1 MNLKKRI
8 PMIMAIVACVSLVG
22 AILLL
27 AIAVPHANATYK
39 RVLEVIISILLI
51 AMSGLLGY
59 YLWLTKD
66 SEPNFFL
73 FDRARKR
80 NIPVEELTFQTVNER
95 MNTYL
100 DRVCNSVEELWQGD
114 VFQNERKL
122 GYRKVYRPLLAYKM
136 LYDLGD
142 KNLDDYWD
150 LLLKA
155 SPEAI
160 DAICNGLAQGGEAEM
175 VKAFRFLMANYRE
188 NPAKIKDFIIGNLR
202 YIRGRMLGYIKKH
215 IELFY

>member
-27 AIAVPHANATYK
+27 AIAGPHANATYK

-95 MNTYL
+95 MNVYL
-100 DRVCNSVEELWQGD
+100 SRVSESVEELWQGEI
-114 VFQNERKL
+114 FSCERKL

-136 LYDLGD
+136 LYDLAD

-155 SPEAI
+155 SPEAV
-160 DAICNGLAQGGEAEM
+160 DAICNALAQGGEAEM
-175 VKAFRFLMANYRE
+175 VKAFRYLMVNYRE
-188 NPAKIKDFIIGNLR
+188 NPAKIKDFLIGNLR

>member
-22 AILLL
+22 ALLLL
-27 AIAVPHANATYK
+27 AIAVPNANAAYK
-39 RVLEVIISILLI
+39 RVLEVIIAVLLI
-51 AMSGLLGY
+51 AMSGLISY

-73 FDRARKR
+73 FDRVKKR
-80 NIPVEELTFQTVNER
+80 NVSVEELTFQTVNER

-188 NPAKIKDFIIGNLR
+188 NPARIKDFIIGNLR

>member
-1 MNLKKRI
+1 MNLKKRL
-8 PMIMAIVACVSLVG
+8 PMIMAVVACVSLIG

-39 RVLEVIISILLI
+39 RVLEVIVSILLI
-51 AMSGLLGY
+51 AMAGLIGY

-73 FDRARKR
+73 FDRVKKR

-95 MNTYL
+95 MNVYL
-100 DRVCNSVEELWQGD
+100 NKVSESVEALWLGE
-114 VFQNERKL
+114 VFESERKL

-150 LLLKA
+150 FLLNA
-155 SPEAI
+155 PATTVE
-160 DAICNGLAQGGEAEM
+160 AICNALAQGGEVEM

>member
-1 MNLKKRI
+1 MNLKKRL
-8 PMIMAIVACVSLVG
+8 PMIMAVVACVSLVG
-22 AILLL
+22 ALLLL
-27 AIAVPHANATYK
+27 AVAVPHANATYK

-51 AMSGLLGY
+51 AMSGLIGY

-73 FDRARKR
+73 FDRAKKR
-80 NIPVEELTFQTVNER
+80 NIPVEELTFQVVNER
-95 MNTYL
+95 MNVYL
-100 DRVCNSVEELWQGD
+100 SRVCDTLEELWDGS
-114 VFQNERKL
+114 VLENERKL

-150 LLLKA
+150 LLLNA
-155 SPEAI
+155 SPATI
-160 DAICNGLAQGGEAEM
+160 DSICNGLAQGGEAEM

-188 NPAKIKDFIIGNLR
+188 NPAKIKDFLVGNLR

>member
-8 PMIMAIVACVSLVG
+8 PMIMAVVACVSLVG
-22 AILLL
+22 ALLLL

-51 AMSGLLGY
+51 AMSGLIGY

-80 NIPVEELTFQTVNER
+80 NIPVEELTFKTVNER
-95 MNTYL
+95 MNVYL
-100 DRVCNSVEELWQGD
+100 SRVSDSVEALWQED
-114 VFQNERKL
+114 VLENERKL
-122 GYRKVYRPLLAYKM
+122 GFRKVYRPLLAYKM

-142 KNLDDYWD
+142 KNVDDYWD

-155 SPEAI
+155 SPETI
-160 DAICNGLAQGGEAEM
+160 DSICGALTQGGEAEM
-175 VKAFRFLMANYRE
+175 VKAFRFIMANYRE

-202 YIRGRMLGYIKKH
+202 YIRGRMMGYIKKH

>member
-1 MNLKKRI
+1 
-8 PMIMAIVACVSLVG
+8 
-22 AILLL
+22 
-27 AIAVPHANATYK
+27 
-39 RVLEVIISILLI
+39 
-51 AMSGLLGY
+51 
-59 YLWLTKD
+59 
-66 SEPNFFL
+66 
-73 FDRARKR
+73 
-80 NIPVEELTFQTVNER
+80 
-95 MNTYL
+95 
-100 DRVCNSVEELWQGD
+100 
-114 VFQNERKL
+114 
-122 GYRKVYRPLLAYKM
+122 M

-150 LLLKA
+150 LLLNA

>member
-8 PMIMAIVACVSLVG
+8 PMIMAVVACVSLIG

-39 RVLEVIISILLI
+39 RVLEVVISILLI
-51 AMSGLLGY
+51 AMSGLIGY

-73 FDRARKR
+73 FDRAKKR

-95 MNTYL
+95 MNVYL
-100 DRVCNSVEELWQGD
+100 SRVSESVEELWLGE
-114 VFQNERKL
+114 VFECDRKL

-142 KNLDDYWD
+142 KNLDDYWN
-150 LLLKA
+150 LLLQA
-155 SPEAI
+155 PPVAI
-160 DAICNGLAQGGEAEM
+160 DSICNALAQGGEVEM

>member
-8 PMIMAIVACVSLVG
+8 PMIMAVVACVSLVG
-22 AILLL
+22 ALLL
-27 AIAVPHANATYK
+27 FAIAVPHANATYK

-51 AMSGLLGY
+51 AMSGLIGY

-66 SEPNFFL
+66 TEPNFFL
-73 FDRARKR
+73 FDRVKKR

-95 MNTYL
+95 MNVYL
-100 DRVCNSVEELWQGD
+100 GRVCDSVEELWLGD
-114 VFQNERKL
+114 VLENERKL

-150 LLLKA
+150 LLLNA
-155 SPEAI
+155 SPEVI